1 MVRHF
6 NEHIT
11 HSHEECR
18 NQVDTDLEASSLLA
32 AFIMLKSNMQLAGE
46 RKIKQSYLH
55 MNTVL

>member
-1 MVRHF
+1 M
-6 NEHIT
+6 T

-46 RKIKQSYLH
+46 RENKTILPTYEHCVVK
-55 MNTVL
+55 